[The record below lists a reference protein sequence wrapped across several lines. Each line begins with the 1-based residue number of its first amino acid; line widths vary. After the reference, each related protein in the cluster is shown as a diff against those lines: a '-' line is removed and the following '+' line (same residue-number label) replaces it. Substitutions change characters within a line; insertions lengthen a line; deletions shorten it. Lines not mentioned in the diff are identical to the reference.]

1 MLYQR
6 PQLTAMQ
13 KLTATPV
20 KQAKPKASF
29 LEFDIYEGPGTNW
42 YCNTTQNKALRFKP
56 HLVE

>member
-1 MLYQR
+1 
-6 PQLTAMQ
+6 MQ

-29 LEFDIYEGPGTNW
+29 LAFDICEGPGTNW

-56 HLVE
+56 HLIE